1 MLGYMTERLSQK
13 KGRWG
18 SMGFIEK
25 YNEWLKSEFIDDS
38 IKEELY
44 KIKDDKKEIEDRFY
58 KELEFGTGGIRGKI
72 GAGTNR
78 INVHIIE
85 KVTQGLANYLLN
97 ESDDEKSVA
106 IAYDC
111 RHKSRE
117 FAETATKVLAA
128 NNVKVYLFNNLRST
142 PELSFSVRHL
152 KCNAGIVITASH
164 NPAEYNGYKVYGSD
178 GGQLVPKKAKKL
190 IEKIKEID
198 CKDIKKPT
206 EIQKRL
212 INFIGEEVDKK
223 YIEQIKQLSLNNNID
238 KEIKIVYTP
247 LHGTG
252 NMPVTRVLNELG
264 YNVTVVKEQEKPDPD
279 FLTVESPNPEERSAF
294 QYAIKLAYQ
303 VNADIILGTDPD
315 CDRVGLIVKNSTG
328 NYTMLNG
335 NQTGAL
341 LIKYI
346 LSTLKEKNG
355 MPKNGAVIKTIVTSE
370 MGRVI
375 AKGYGVECIDTLTG
389 FKFIGEKIK
398 EFEENDDY
406 NFIFG
411 YEESYGYL
419 AGTFVRDKDAV
430 IASMLISEMAAYY
443 KQNNLS
449 LCDELDNLYKKYG
462 YYVEETL
469 SMKFDGILGQKKILR
484 IMDYFRE
491 RKPCQI
497 LDEKVNFVNDYEMQ
511 ITYNLINGDFER
523 ITLPKSNVLKF
534 VFEGG
539 SWFVLRPSGTEPK
552 IKIYF
557 SINGTTLENAKEIL
571 QKVKEEII
579 KIIKKVA

>member
-1 MLGYMTERLSQK
+1 
-13 KGRWG
+13 
-18 SMGFIEK
+18 MGFIEK
-25 YNEWLKSEFIDDS
+25 YNEWLKSEYIDDS
-38 IKEELY
+38 LKEELY
-44 KIKDDKKEIEDRFY
+44 KIEEDKNEIEDRFY
-58 KELEFGTGGIRGKI
+58 KDLEFGTGGIRGKI

-78 INVHIIE
+78 INIHTIE
-85 KVTQGLANYLLN
+85 KVTQGLANYIHN
-97 ESDDEKSVA
+97 EFNEENSVV

-111 RHKSRE
+111 RHKSKE
-117 FAETATKVLAA
+117 FAETAAKVLVA
-128 NNVKVYLFNNLRST
+128 NNIKVYLFDDLRST
-142 PELSFSVRHL
+142 PELSFSVRNL

-190 IEKIKEID
+190 IDEINQINL
-198 CKDIKKPT
+198 KDIKKPT

-212 INFIGEEVDKK
+212 IKFIGEDIDKK
-223 YIEQIKQLSLNNNID
+223 YIDQIKHLSLNDINN
-238 KEIKIVYTP
+238 KELKIVYTP

-252 NMPVTRVLNELG
+252 SMPVTRVLSELG
-264 YNVTVVKEQEKPDPD
+264 YDVTVVKEQKEPDPD

-294 QYAIKLAYQ
+294 QYAIKLAYE
-303 VNADIILGTDPD
+303 VDADIILGTDPD
-315 CDRVGLIVKNSTG
+315 CDRVGLIAKNRTG
-328 NYTMLNG
+328 SYIMLNG

-355 MPKNGAVIKTIVTSE
+355 LPENGVVIKTIVTSE
-370 MGRVI
+370 LGRAI
-375 AKGYGVECIDTLTG
+375 AQNYNVKCIDTLTG

-398 EFEENDDY
+398 EIEENKDN

-443 KQNNLS
+443 KSKNSS
-449 LCDELDNLYKKYG
+449 LCDELDSIYKKYG
-462 YYVEETL
+462 YYIEETL

-497 LDEKVNFVNDYEMQ
+497 VDKKVNYVKDYEMQ

-557 SINGTTLENAKEIL
+557 SINGSTLEESKEVL
-571 QKVKEEII
+571 EEVKEEII
-579 KIIKKVA
+579 KMIKKVA